1 MKKLGI
7 LGGMG
12 PLATQL
18 LYKMIIENTEASCD
32 QEHINMIILNHATI
46 PDRTQAIKSGNFDE
60 ILNVLTTDAIFLEN
74 SGCTAIAIPC
84 NTSHYFFNDIQSQ
97 INIPVINM
105 IQSSIEAVKNSPG
118 DIRKIG
124 ILGTDGTL
132 FSDIYKKECEKLDLE
147 AVYPEPD
154 IQKIV
159 MDIIYNQIKKGEK
172 GNPEDFE
179 RIDKHLKELGC
190 DAAILACTELSCY
203 KENHRL
209 PPFYTDALEI
219 LCKKS
224 IIMCDGTLKGDI

>member
-46 PDRTQAIKSGNFDE
+46 PDRTTAIKSGNFDD
-60 ILNVLTTDAIFLEN
+60 ILAVLTADAKFLEQ

-84 NTSHYFFNDIQSQ
+84 NTSHYFYNNIQSQ
-97 INIPVINM
+97 IGIPVINM
-105 IQSSIEAVKNSPG
+105 IQSSIESIKKSNP
-118 DIRKIG
+118 DIKKIG

-132 FSDIYKKECEKLDLE
+132 FSDIYKKECEKLNLE
-147 AVYPEPD
+147 AVYPDSD

-172 GNPEDFE
+172 GNPGDFE
-179 RIDKHLKELGC
+179 KIDSHLKEQGC

-203 KENHRL
+203 KENHSL

>member
-32 QEHINMIILNHATI
+32 QEHIDMVILNHSTI

-60 ILNVLTTDAIFLEN
+60 ILNILTTDARFLEN

-97 INIPVINM
+97 IGIPIINM
-105 IQSSIEAVKNSPG
+105 IQSSIEAVKNSDPG
-118 DIRKIG
+118 IKKIG

-147 AVYPEPD
+147 AVYPAPD

-159 MDIIYNQIKKGEK
+159 MDIIYNQIKKG
-172 GNPEDFE
+172 
-179 RIDKHLKELGC
+179 
-190 DAAILACTELSCY
+190 
-203 KENHRL
+203 
-209 PPFYTDALEI
+209 
-219 LCKKS
+219 
-224 IIMCDGTLKGDI
+224 